1 MSSKAGIILGL
12 IGFFLSF
19 VSYFMY
25 IPEALEYW
33 PTVIGMVIIGS
44 GYLVLFIDK
53 VYTIYIQSLED
64 KKKKD
69 DIRDLKKN
77 QRILNIVGYVL
88 LATFFF
94 TIHLIPQITF
104 RVRFYDVFAAIGYFV
119 AVFTK
124 FAYVPVWAA
133 YVPLVI
139 YYILAGSIKVFEK
152 GVIEK
157 LQLVARIVLAAYYG
171 MTLMHHTQ

>member
-1 MSSKAGIILGL
+1 MSSKASIALGL

-19 VSYFMY
+19 ISYFMF
-25 IPEALEYW
+25 IPEAIEHW
-33 PTVIGMVIIGS
+33 PTVIGMVVIGS

-53 VYTIYIQSLED
+53 LYTIYIKSLED

-69 DIRDLKKN
+69 DIRDLEKN
-77 QRILNIVGYVL
+77 EKIINIVGYIL

-124 FAYVPVWAA
+124 FTYVPAWAA
-133 YVPLVI
+133 YVPLII
-139 YYILAGSIKVFEK
+139 YYVLAGSIKVFEK
-152 GVIEK
+152 GVIDK
-157 LQLVARIVLAAYYG
+157 LQLVARLVLAAYYG
-171 MTLMHHTQ
+171 LTLMHHT

>member
-1 MSSKAGIILGL
+1 MSSKVSIVLGIV
-12 IGFFLSF
+12 GFFLSF
-19 VSYFMY
+19 VSYFMF
-25 IPEALEYW
+25 IPEAIENW
-33 PTVIGMVIIGS
+33 PTVVGMIVIGS

-53 VYTIYIQSLED
+53 IFSIYIKSLED

-69 DIRDLKKN
+69 DIRDLQKN
-77 QRILNIVGYVL
+77 EKILNLVGYVL

-94 TIHLIPQITF
+94 MIHLLPQVTF

-139 YYILAGSIKVFEK
+139 YYVLAGSIKVFEK
-152 GVIEK
+152 GMIDK
-157 LQLVARIVLAAYYG
+157 IQLVARIVLAAYYG
-171 MTLMHHTQ
+171 MTLMQHT